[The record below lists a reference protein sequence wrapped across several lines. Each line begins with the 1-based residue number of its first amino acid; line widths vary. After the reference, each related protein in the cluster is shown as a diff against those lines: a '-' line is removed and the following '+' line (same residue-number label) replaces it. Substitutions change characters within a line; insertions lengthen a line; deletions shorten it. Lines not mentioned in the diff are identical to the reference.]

1 MNKYLFFRTDR
12 IGDFIVTLILV
23 NSIKRHDQNSK
34 IIFIGSKKNYHF
46 IKKIKLIDEV
56 YLYPQS
62 SLIGKIKLIKYLNDE
77 NLDYI
82 FVTDGKKKSIVLSL
96 FIKSQKKIFN
106 VTKSI
111 FKKIFKLSS
120 IKVFYDDE
128 ETINKIDIIKKN
140 LEYIKFRYKETDLDI
155 FDIQNVINNIKINK
169 DFVRNLN
176 DFSLFHFDEKWIFN
190 NYIRTYKNIEP
201 TISQLENFISNIIKK
216 TKMNLIISTGV
227 SENSLINL
235 LKGSMVR
242 KFENLYIKNY
252 DEYSLVLADKMD
264 FFDIQYLILNSNIL
278 ITSHGAP
285 THVASSFNIKI
296 LDIIDVSEKSLFEKY
311 TFHLRNYN
319 YLLREDFK
327 NLSKEIIDFL

>member
-278 ITSHGAP
+278 ITCHGAP

>member
-176 DFSLFHFDEKWIFN
+176 DFSLFHFDEKWIFS

-278 ITSHGAP
+278 ITCHGAP

-296 LDIIDVSEKSLFEKY
+296 LDIIDGSKKSLYDKY

>member
-140 LEYIKFRYKETDLDI
+140 LEYIKFRYNETDLDI

-252 DEYSLVLADKMD
+252 AEYSLVLADKMD

-278 ITSHGAP
+278 ISCHGAP
-285 THVASSFNIKI
+285 THVASSLNIKI
-296 LDIIDVSEKSLFEKY
+296 LDIIDGSKKSLYEKY
-311 TFHLRNYN
+311 NFHLRNYN

>member
-140 LEYIKFRYKETDLDI
+140 LGYIKFRYKETDLDI

-278 ITSHGAP
+278 ITCHGAP

>member
-169 DFVRNLN
+169 DFVHKLN

-227 SENSLINL
+227 NENSLINL

-278 ITSHGAP
+278 ITCHGAP

>member
-176 DFSLFHFDEKWIFN
+176 DFSLFHFDEKWIFS

-278 ITSHGAP
+278 ITCHGAP

-296 LDIIDVSEKSLFEKY
+296 LDIIDGSKKSLYDKY

-327 NLSKEIIDFL
+327 

>member
-140 LEYIKFRYKETDLDI
+140 LEYIKFGYKETDLDI

-176 DFSLFHFDEKWIFN
+176 DFSL
-190 NYIRTYKNIEP
+190 
-201 TISQLENFISNIIKK
+201 
-216 TKMNLIISTGV
+216 
-227 SENSLINL
+227 
-235 LKGSMVR
+235 
-242 KFENLYIKNY
+242 
-252 DEYSLVLADKMD
+252 
-264 FFDIQYLILNSNIL
+264 
-278 ITSHGAP
+278 
-285 THVASSFNIKI
+285 
-296 LDIIDVSEKSLFEKY
+296 
-311 TFHLRNYN
+311 
-319 YLLREDFK
+319 
-327 NLSKEIIDFL
+327 